1 MVSKTAGFVTM
12 MLVLLFA
19 LVAGKSLGMTDVEL
33 AKNIISDLGTAT
45 FTIILFSYL
54 LQRRK
59 GDN

>member
-1 MVSKTAGFVTM
+1 M